1 MATLGGVSWLVV
13 VNAQRLMRQGCGARG
28 GLMVVGL
35 LYRRGLWHGDHA
47 KVRSTLKSVAQFDV
61 GVGLSLAS
69 RLAAFVRLVHI
80 VNMVMCAAEATV
92 GGEDG
97 GDAR

>member
-1 MATLGGVSWLVV
+1 MWLFPRRIAWGRNDRVGDDDLAQSGLSDEPGV
-13 VNAQRLMRQGCGARG
+13 
-28 GLMVVGL
+28 
-35 LYRRGLWHGDHA
+35 
-47 KVRSTLKSVAQFDV
+47 FDV